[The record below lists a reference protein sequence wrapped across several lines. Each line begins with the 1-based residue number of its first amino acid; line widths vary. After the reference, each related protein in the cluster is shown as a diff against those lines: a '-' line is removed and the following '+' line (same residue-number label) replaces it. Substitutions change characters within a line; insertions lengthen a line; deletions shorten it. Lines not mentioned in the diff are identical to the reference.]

1 MAQAD
6 FTRIST
12 NIAAL
17 NNLNS
22 LRSINTKLGT
32 AQLRLATGKRI
43 NQASDDP
50 AGLTI
55 AMKLS
60 ARNEGLKASLSNIGD
75 AKNMLSVAEGGLQ
88 QINDLLIEMK
98 SKATSA
104 ASDTLGDDERAAIGQ
119 QLQSLAKQI
128 NDIVGENKWN
138 GTSLLSGNVDMT
150 LQTGASETDTTKWV
164 LNTGAAG
171 DSHNAMDIGVATGSL
186 TVATLAVARG
196 TTVDGSFDTTG
207 RATGAVAS
215 TSFVGLT
222 ELDTGTYKFKV
233 VDKADAATTGKAIQ
247 LGTPPDEIE
256 VFTGG
261 TSDVGFELASGTYK
275 LTVGVSGLATAL
287 DYTITDTKGNI
298 IASALALAADSSTEL
313 LDADGNKLG
322 INIELNDN
330 MTTGDVLNFE
340 YIAGGQVKMG
350 LYQVSGTTE
359 ELVNVDDNGV
369 DDATNTTASNFYMD
383 ANDNY
388 DTGLG
393 LKVYLKA
400 FASVIAADTSKLVY
414 TQSGDVSVDVS
425 SASAAQ
431 DYMVAVDGAIA
442 KVSGSLNNIG
452 SLVGR
457 LNSKEITVSVDQVN
471 TEASYNR
478 IMNADMAYEQVES
491 AKYQILQQTAVA
503 MLAQANAAPQGILS
517 LFR

>member
-55 AMKLS
+55 AMKLN
-60 ARNEGLKASLSNIGD
+60 ARNEGLKAAVNNIGD

-104 ASDTLGDDERAAIGQ
+104 ASDTLGDDERDAIGQ

-138 GTSLLSGNVDMT
+138 GTSLLDGNVDMT

-164 LNTGAAG
+164 LNTGAVG
-171 DSHNAMDIGVATGSL
+171 DSHNAMDLGVATGSI
-186 TVATLAVARG
+186 TDATLAVASG
-196 TTVDGSFDTTG
+196 STVDGSFDTLVGT
-207 RATGAVAS
+207 TGATANS
-215 TSFVGLT
+215 SFDGLT

-233 VDKADAATTGKAIQ
+233 AETATDATTGKAIK
-247 LGTPPDEIE
+247 LNTPAEIE
-256 VFTGG
+256 EFTG
-261 TSDVGFELASGTYK
+261 TSAATNGHGLASGTYK
-275 LTVGVSGLATAL
+275 LTVGTSATAGAL

-298 IASALALAADSSTEL
+298 VASALALDTQATTAL
-313 LDADGNKLG
+313 VDGSGNSLG
-322 INIELNDN
+322 IDIKLSAD
-330 MTTGDVLNFE
+330 MATGDTLDFE
-340 YIAGGQVKMG
+340 YIAGGEVKME
-350 LYQVSGTTE
+350 LYQVSGNTE
-359 ELVNVDDNGV
+359 KLVDVDDNGA
-369 DDATNTTASNFYMD
+369 DDVTDTSASKFYM
-383 ANDNY
+383 AAGSSY
-388 DTGLG
+388 DTGRG
-393 LKVYLKA
+393 LEVSLQA
-400 FASVIAADTSKLVY
+400 FANVKSGDSSKLVY
-414 TQSGDVSVDVS
+414 TQAGDVSVDVS
-425 SASAAQ
+425 SASAARA
-431 DYMVAVDGAIA
+431 YMVAVDGAIS

-457 LNSKEITVSVDQVN
+457 LNSKEITVGVDQVN

-491 AKYQILQQTAVA
+491 AKFQILQQTAVA
-503 MLAQANAAPQGILS
+503 MLAQANSAPQGILS

>member
-55 AMKLS
+55 AMKLN
-60 ARNEGLKASLSNIGD
+60 ARNEGLKAALGNIGD

-104 ASDTLGDDERAAIGQ
+104 ASDTLGADERSAIQQ

-138 GTSLLSGNVDMT
+138 GTSLLDGNVNMT
-150 LQTGASETDTTKWV
+150 LQTGASDTDTTKWI
-164 LNTGAAG
+164 LNTGSAG
-171 DSHNAMDIGVATGSL
+171 DSHGALDLGVATGST
-186 TVATLAVARG
+186 TVATLAVASG
-196 TTVDGSFDTTG
+196 STVDASFDTSTE
-207 RATGAVAS
+207 ATGA
-215 TSFVGLT
+215 TSVSSFDGLE
-222 ELDTGTYKFKV
+222 ELATGTYKFKV
-233 VDKADAATTGKAIQ
+233 ADTATDATTGKAIQ
-247 LGTPPDEIE
+247 IGTPAGIE
-256 VFTGG
+256 EFTGG
-261 TSDVGFELASGTYK
+261 TSDVGFELSSGTYK
-275 LTVGVSGLATAL
+275 LTVGASGIIGSL
-287 DYTITDTKGNI
+287 DYTITDTTGTV
-298 IASALALAADSSTEL
+298 IATATGVDATATTSLVDAAGKKLGIDIK
-313 LDADGNKLG
+313 LDADMN
-322 INIELNDN
+322 
-330 MTTGDVLNFE
+330 TGDELEFE
-340 YIAGGQVKMG
+340 YIAGGQVKME
-350 LYQVSGTTE
+350 LYQVNGNSE
-359 ELVNVDDNGV
+359 QLVNVDNNGA
-369 DDATNTTASNFYMD
+369 DDATDVTATKFYMD
-383 ANDNY
+383 AGASY
-388 DTGLG
+388 DIGRGLE
-393 LKVYLKA
+393 VALKA
-400 FASVIAADTSKLVY
+400 FGNIKIGDASKFMY
-414 TQSGDVSVDVS
+414 TQAGDVSVDVS
-425 SASAAQ
+425 TSLAART
-431 DYMVAVDGAIA
+431 YMTAVDGAIG

-452 SLVGR
+452 SLVAR
-457 LNSKEITVSVDQVN
+457 LNSKEITVGVDQVN
-471 TEASYNR
+471 TEASFNR

-503 MLAQANAAPQGILS
+503 MLAQANSAPQGILS